1 MEIRGHLYDEIIKKN
16 GEKQLIDQGHNMI
29 VNKCHELVAKLIK
42 GEIKYGE
49 SDPEFYFLVG
59 SSDETPVPSDTG
71 MHNESMR
78 SDRKR
83 IEGVSLTNNTITFSV
98 TFGADEGNDTTDNK
112 NQWKECGILARIGG
126 NDFLLNR
133 KVTNNVIIKDDTFAI
148 KRTFKIT
155 F

>member
-1 MEIRGHLYDEIIKKN
+1 
-16 GEKQLIDQGHNMI
+16 
-29 VNKCHELVAKLIK
+29 
-42 GEIKYGE
+42 
-49 SDPEFYFLVG
+49 
-59 SSDETPVPSDTG
+59 

-78 SDRKR
+78 KK
-83 IEGVSLTNNTITFSV
+83 IEEVSLTNYTITFSV
-98 TFGADEGNDTTDNK
+98 TFNADEGNDTTDNK

>member
-29 VNKCHELVAKLIK
+29 VDKCHELVAKLIK

-59 SSDETPVPSDTG
+59 SSDATPVQSDTG

-78 SDRKR
+78 KK
-83 IEGVSLTNNTITFSV
+83 IEEVSLTNNTITFSV

>member
-29 VNKCHELVAKLIK
+29 VDKCHELVAKLIK

-59 SSDETPVPSDTG
+59 SSDATPVPGDTG

-78 SDRKR
+78 EKV
-83 IEGVSLTNNTITFSV
+83 EEVSLTNYTITFSV
-98 TFGADEGNDTTDNK
+98 TFGADKGNDTTDNK